1 MDIFDE
7 SSALAKVDGNR
18 ELMLELLGMMI
29 SELPR
34 NIAGLESAFA
44 AGSKEEQWNIAHKI
58 YGSTAYCGVP
68 ALQQCARALE
78 DSIKN
83 DLDDIQSRFIDIKRE
98 VDNIT
103 DYYQEH
109 FS

>member
-7 SSALAKVDGNR
+7 NIALSKVDGNR

-29 SELPR
+29 TELPK
-34 NIAGLESAFA
+34 NIADLESAFQG
-44 AGSKEEQWNIAHKI
+44 GSKEEQWNIAHKLN
-58 YGSTAYCGVP
+58 GSTAYCGVP
-68 ALQQCARALE
+68 ALQHCAKALE

-83 DLDDIQSRFIDIKRE
+83 DITDVDSRFTDVKSEVENIIRYHRE
-98 VDNIT
+98 N
-103 DYYQEH
+103 